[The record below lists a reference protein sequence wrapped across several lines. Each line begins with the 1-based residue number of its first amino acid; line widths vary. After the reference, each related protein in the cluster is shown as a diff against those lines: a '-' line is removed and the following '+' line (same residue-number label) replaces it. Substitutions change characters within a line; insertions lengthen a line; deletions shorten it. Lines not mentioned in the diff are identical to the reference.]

1 MKYLKKYK
9 TFELNDETYLSAA
22 DKLQKNHPERSKNLR
37 KWVDDKQ
44 TSDIDYIDPRPLNAM
59 DNVYYITKVLVQDY
73 HTSDDDKNI
82 IVDLKSVNDIYSLSI
97 LNFNGER
104 VTFGIGTS
112 IGMQYSINTYG
123 SPWGPPGYSKRKDD
137 PSLDMMGN
145 VFPTEFYFD
154 DRKSARIFMDIV
166 ERESGQK
173 LLCSVNDMYKS

>member
-1 MKYLKKYK
+1 MKYLQKYK
-9 TFELNDETYLSAA
+9 TFELKGETYLSAA
-22 DKLQKNHPERSKNLR
+22 DKLQRNHPDRAKNLR

-59 DNVYYITKVLVQDY
+59 NNIYYITNVLVQDY

-104 VTFGIGTS
+104 TTS
-112 IGMQYSINTYG
+112 IGMQYNINTYG

-137 PSLDMMGN
+137 PSLGMMGN
-145 VFPTEFYFD
+145 EFPTEFHFD
-154 DRKSARIFMDIV
+154 DRKSAKIFMDIV
-166 ERESGQK
+166 EKEAGEK
-173 LLCSVNDMYKS
+173 LLFSVNDIYKS